1 MTQATATAVVH
12 DLIGVG
18 FGPSNIALAIALQE
32 RAQAQGAL
40 EVLFLDKQ
48 GDYRW
53 HGNTLVSQSE
63 LQISFLSTT
72 TLTASVWSMRHLQR
86 SGLYQEQ

>member
-48 GDYRW
+48 TRFSS
-53 HGNTLVSQSE
+53 GNKKPRLLGGV
-63 LQISFLSTT
+63 LQTSI
-72 TLTASVWSMRHLQR
+72 LTSVLRHHPWWIP
-86 SGLYQEQ
+86 